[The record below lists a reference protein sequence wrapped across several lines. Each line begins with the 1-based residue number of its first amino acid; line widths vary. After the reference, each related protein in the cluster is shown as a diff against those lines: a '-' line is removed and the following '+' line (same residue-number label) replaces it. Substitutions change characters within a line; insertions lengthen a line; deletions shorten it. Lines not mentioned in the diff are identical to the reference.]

1 MRRYSDELYHFGI
14 KGMKWGVRKDRN
26 KRAYNRARRL
36 VDRADRGKSP
46 LMSLAR
52 KLGKARA
59 KAGLHSPRDKRIITK
74 EWRTIRDKEYSARL
88 KTDKGYLKACDSC
101 DKALSRMQKARS
113 QYYFKNSTEE
123 NWKKVESTRNDYI
136 DASANIGKH
145 MDRIMQESKKVAS
158 DRCVKKYGYDPGKG
172 NPKIP
177 NLRP

>member
-59 KAGLHSPRDKRIITK
+59 KAGYHSPRDKKIMRKERKNLADSLVTYKIKNDKAYKEALERSRKAERAYDKESAKYVDEGFPKSREKTLRSLGMEIAKADGAYQK
-74 EWRTIRDKEYSARL
+74 EWRRINAE
-88 KTDKGYLKACDSC
+88 
-101 DKALSRMQKARS
+101 ARS
-113 QYYFKNSTEE
+113 EAIETTY
-123 NWKKVESTRNDYI
+123 
-136 DASANIGKH
+136 
-145 MDRIMQESKKVAS
+145 
-158 DRCVKKYGYDPGKG
+158 KKYGY
-172 NPKIP
+172 I
-177 NLRP
+177 